1 MAENGVSKKLCITT
15 TCISGVLGLAAN
27 AEDKLPFAF
36 IICGMFIVYQIGQG
50 LLDWFDKRKDGQNAT
65 QR

>member
-27 AEDKLPFAF
+27 VDDKLPYAF
-36 IICGMFIVYQIGQG
+36 IVAGMFALYVIGQG
-50 LLDWFDKRKDGQNAT
+50 FLDWKHESS
-65 QR
+65 

>member
-27 AEDKLPFAF
+27 AENKLYFAF
-36 IICGMFIVYQIGQG
+36 IISAMFAMYLIEQG
-50 LLDWFDKRKDGQNAT
+50 FLDWLEKKNDSAPDN
-65 QR
+65 